1 MRTQNAN
8 QNAHKSSTT
17 SIERVMILLIGL
29 GKDIK

>member
-17 SIERVMILLIGL
+17 SIESVMILLIGL